1 MYTIRTFR
9 RPRPQPSPEQMA
21 PKFALCAGC
30 VTPKFCREGGKCDVE
45 ALSKTK
51 AVKKQAVSKKPK
63 ASK

>member
-1 MYTIRTFR
+1 
-9 RPRPQPSPEQMA
+9 MA

-51 AVKKQAVSKKPK
+51 AVKKQTVSKKPK

>member
-1 MYTIRTFR
+1 
-9 RPRPQPSPEQMA
+9 MA
-21 PKFALCAGC
+21 S
-30 VTPKFCREGGKCDVE
+30 DVE